1 MSHALWEGTISVHT
15 PHPPR
20 PPYPPPG
27 GDRGESDEFL
37 AVRLRG
43 RPEGEAASSVA
54 LLSARHWQSMH
65 DYAAVCLASSGQLAA
80 MVTAAALHRVL
91 DRVAVGESAV
101 ALRPVLLV
109 GVRDTVREWAADD
122 RIAGV
127 MPELQKPAGGRGMRA
142 ATTMTPEN
150 RALAQRAFRSLPAL
164 ARCLLWHVEVEAEPI
179 SVPAGLLG
187 MDPDIASGALEQ
199 AREKFRQGC
208 VHAHQELAPTKD
220 CRFYNRLLD
229 VPIRRGGA
237 LLPDVRQHLAEC
249 RYCRNAAEQLGHF
262 EGGLGTLIAEAVLGW
277 GARRYLDSRPGRLTA
292 GPRGGR
298 TARRRRGGGG
308 RPGGGR
314 HRVLSRIPV
323 PGRLTG
329 IAFPDPVRSTRT
341 LLTGIGAVSAGVLVS
356 VLIAGPSTPDGGA
369 ADPTGSTG
377 AAGGRAAVPS
387 ASPPGAAG
395 LPTAPGRTRLRNVA
409 SGLCLDTRGEPQDG
423 SGTRLADCSSAWT
436 QQWTYE
442 EDGLLRSVA
451 DPGLCLDSH
460 KDAGVVVLGT
470 CADPGDRRGGDVRY
484 DLTVQGELV
493 PRWDVQLALTP
504 ATPDA
509 NADIVVKVRDR
520 TVNQRWTPEPVR
532 TATGSLSIS
541 GTPAARHVELAEPVT

>member
-1 MSHALWEGTISVHT
+1 MHT

-27 GDRGESDEFL
+27 GDPGESDEAL
-37 AVRLRG
+37 AARLRG
-43 RPEGEAASSVA
+43 RPESEAAHSVA
-54 LLSARHWQSMH
+54 LLTARHWHAMH
-65 DYAAVCLASSGQLAA
+65 DYATVCLASGGQTAA
-80 MVTAAALHRVL
+80 MVTGAALHRVL

-122 RIAGV
+122 RIADVLPG
-127 MPELQKPAGGRGMRA
+127 LLKPAGGRGMRA

-150 RALAQRAFRSLPAL
+150 RTLAQRAFRSLPAL

-187 MDPDIASGALEQ
+187 TDPDIASGALDQ
-199 AREKFRQGC
+199 ARDKFRQGL
-208 VHAHQELAPTKD
+208 VRAHQELAPTQE

-237 LLPDVRQHLAEC
+237 LLPEVRQHLGEC

-262 EGGLGTLIAEAVLGW
+262 ESALGTLIAEAVLGW
-277 GARRYLDSRPGRLTA
+277 GARRYLDSRPGRATA
-292 GPRGGR
+292 GPRTGR
-298 TARRRRGGGG
+298 ATRRRRKGGGG
-308 RPGGGR
+308 DAGHSR
-314 HRVLSRIPV
+314 HRLLSRFPV
-323 PGRLTG
+323 PERLGHITLL
-329 IAFPDPVRSTRT
+329 DPVRSTRT
-341 LLTGIGAVSAGVLVS
+341 LLTGLGAVSAGVLVS
-356 VLIAGPSTPDGGA
+356 VLIAGSSTPDGGT
-369 ADPTGSTG
+369 ADPTGATG
-377 AAGGRAAVPS
+377 AGGHAAVPS

-395 LPTAPGRTRLRNVA
+395 LPSAPGRTRLRNIA
-409 SGLCLDTRGEPQDG
+409 SGLCLDARDEPQDG
-423 SGTRLADCSSAWT
+423 TGTRLAKCSSAWS

-470 CADPGDRRGGDVRY
+470 CADTGDRTADDVRY

-493 PRWDVQLALTP
+493 PRWDVQLALAP

-520 TVNQRWTPEPVR
+520 TVEQRWAAEPVR
-532 TATGSLSIS
+532 SATDSLSIT
-541 GTPAARHVELAEPVT
+541 GPTTPSARYADLAEPVS

>member
-1 MSHALWEGTISVHT
+1 MHT

-27 GDRGESDEFL
+27 DPGESDEAL
-37 AVRLRG
+37 AARLRG
-43 RPEGEAASSVA
+43 RPEGEAAHSVA
-54 LLSARHWQSMH
+54 MLTARHWRAMQ
-65 DYAAVCLASSGQLAA
+65 DYAAICLASSGQTAA

-109 GVRDTVREWAADD
+109 EVRDTVREWAADD

-127 MPELQKPAGGRGMRA
+127 LPSLQKPAGGRGMRA

-150 RALAQRAFRSLPAL
+150 RSLAHRAFRSLPAL

-187 MDPDIASGALEQ
+187 MDPDLASGALEQ
-199 AREKFRQGC
+199 ARSKFRQAC
-208 VHAHQELAPTKD
+208 VHAHQELAPTTD

-237 LLPDVRQHLAEC
+237 LLPDVRQHLGEC

-262 EGGLGTLIAEAVLGW
+262 EGGLGPLIAEAVLGW
-277 GARRYLDSRPGRLTA
+277 GARRYLDSRPGRATA
-292 GPRGGR
+292 GPRAGR
-298 TARRRRGGGG
+298 VARRRRRGGDGPSG
-308 RPGGGR
+308 SSR
-314 HRVLSRIPV
+314 HRLLSRIPV
-323 PGRLTG
+323 PDRLTG
-329 IAFPDPVRSTRT
+329 VALDPVRSTRT
-341 LLTGIGAVSAGVLVS
+341 LLTGLGAVSAGVLVS
-356 VLIAGPSTPDGGA
+356 VLIAGSSTPEGGA
-369 ADPTGSTG
+369 ADPTGST

-395 LPTAPGRTRLRNVA
+395 LPSAPGRTRLRHVG

-423 SGTRLADCSSAWT
+423 SGARLAECSSGWT

-442 EDGLLRSVA
+442 DGGLLRSVA

-470 CADPGDRRGGDVRY
+470 CADIGDRRRDDVRY
-484 DLTVQGELV
+484 DLTFQGELL
-493 PRWDVQLALTP
+493 PRWDEQLALLP
-504 ATPDA
+504 ADPDA

-520 TVNQRWTPEPVR
+520 TVDQRWVAEPIR
-532 TATGSLSIS
+532 TTTGSESLSIT
-541 GTPAARHVELAEPVT
+541 GTETPPARHADLREPLA

>member
-1 MSHALWEGTISVHT
+1 MHT

-27 GDRGESDEFL
+27 GDPGESDEAL
-37 AVRLRG
+37 AALLRG
-43 RPEGEAASSVA
+43 RPEGEATRAVA
-54 LLSARHWQSMH
+54 LLTARHWQSMH
-65 DYAAVCLASSGQLAA
+65 DYAAVCLASSGQTAA
-80 MVTAAALHRVL
+80 MVCAAALHQVL
-91 DRVAVGESAV
+91 DRIATGESAV

-122 RIAGV
+122 RIAAV
-127 MPELQKPAGGRGMRA
+127 LPALQKPAGGRGMRA
-142 ATTMTPEN
+142 AASMTPEN
-150 RALAQRAFRSLPAL
+150 RALAHRAFRTLPAL

-199 AREKFRQGC
+199 ARDTFRHGC

-249 RYCRNAAEQLGHF
+249 RYCRNAAEQLSHF
-262 EGGLGTLIAEAVLGW
+262 EGGLGTLIAEAMLGW
-277 GARRYLDSRPGRLTA
+277 GARRYLDSRPRRAAA

-298 TARRRRGGGG
+298 AARRRRGGDGPSG
-308 RPGGGR
+308 SGR
-314 HRVLSRIPV
+314 HRLLSRIPV
-323 PGRLTG
+323 PDRLAG
-329 IAFPDPVRSTRT
+329 LALPDPVRSTRT
-341 LLTGIGAVSAGVLVS
+341 LLTGLGAVSAGVLVS
-356 VLIAGPSTPDGGA
+356 MLIAGSSTPDGGA
-369 ADPTGSTG
+369 ADPTGSHG
-377 AAGGRAAVPS
+377 AAGGRAALPS

-395 LPTAPGRTRLRNVA
+395 LPTAPGRTRLRHVA

-423 SGTRLADCSSAWT
+423 SGTRLADCSSEWT

-442 EDGLLRSVA
+442 DDGLLRNVA

-470 CADPGDRRGGDVRY
+470 CADTGDRRRDDVRY
-484 DLTVQGELV
+484 DLTSQGELL
-493 PRWDVQLALTP
+493 PRWDGQLALTP
-504 ATPDA
+504 ATLDA

-520 TVNQRWTPEPVR
+520 TVNQRWAAEAVR
-532 TATGSLSIS
+532 TATESLSLT
-541 GTPAARHVELAEPVT
+541 GTDTPPARRAELAEPPA

>member
-1 MSHALWEGTISVHT
+1 MHT

-27 GDRGESDEFL
+27 GDPGETDEFL
-37 AVRLRG
+37 AARLRD
-43 RPEGEAASSVA
+43 RPEGEAAHSVA
-54 LLSARHWQSMH
+54 LLTARHWQSAH

-80 MVTAAALHRVL
+80 MITAAALHRVL
-91 DRVAVGESAV
+91 GRVAVGESAV
-101 ALRPVLLV
+101 AFRPLLLV
-109 GVRDTVREWAADD
+109 AVRDTVREWAADD

-142 ATTMTPEN
+142 ANTMTPEN
-150 RALAQRAFRSLPAL
+150 RSLAQRAFRSLPAR
-164 ARCLLWHVEVEAEPI
+164 ARCLLWHAEVEAEPI
-179 SVPAGLLG
+179 SVPTGLLG

-199 AREKFRQGC
+199 ARDKFRQGC

-249 RYCRNAAEQLGHF
+249 RFCRNAAEQLSHF

-277 GARRYLDSRPGRLTA
+277 GARRYLDSRPGRATA
-292 GPRGGR
+292 GPRAGR
-298 TARRRRGGGG
+298 TARRRGGGG
-308 RPGGGR
+308 QSGGGR

-323 PGRLTG
+323 PARLTG

-356 VLIAGPSTPDGGA
+356 VLIAGSSSPDGGA
-369 ADPTGSTG
+369 ADPTGST

-395 LPTAPGRTRLRNVA
+395 LPTAPGRTRLRNIA
-409 SGLCLDTRGEPQDG
+409 SGLCLDTRGEPRDG
-423 SGTRLADCSSAWT
+423 SGTRLAGCSSAWT

-442 EDGLLRSVA
+442 DDGLLRSVA

-470 CADPGDRRGGDVRY
+470 CADTGDQRGDDVRY

-520 TVNQRWTPEPVR
+520 TVNQRWTAEPVR

-541 GTPAARHVELAEPVT
+541 GSEAPVARHAELTVPVT